1 MTSIKDQY
9 LLIKKS
15 SLQPRY
21 GDIYYRIVKT
31 LTDWEA
37 GYKRGLSVNC
47 LHLDGTT
54 QRWRKSD
61 VLRYATKRELIEAQ
75 KKVAI

>member
-1 MTSIKDQY
+1 MTNIKDQY

-21 GDIYYRIVKT
+21 GDIYHRVVKA
-31 LTDWEA
+31 LTDWQP

-47 LHLDGTT
+47 QHLDGTT

-75 KKVAI
+75 KRTV